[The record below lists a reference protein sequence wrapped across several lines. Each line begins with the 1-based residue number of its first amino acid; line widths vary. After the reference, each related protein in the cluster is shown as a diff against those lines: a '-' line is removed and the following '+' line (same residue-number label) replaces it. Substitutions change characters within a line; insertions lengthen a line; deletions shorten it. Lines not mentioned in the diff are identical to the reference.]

1 MISDSKRCEVS
12 RKLRMLDVDGI
23 EHGYELLEEVA
34 DCIGDEGV
42 KYGAYERFAVLLA
55 DLIEPSGYECVPGE
69 CHDNDYIDRERLL
82 AIATVMAADSVRSVK
97 EGISVSPVYILHAAR
112 NIAEACGETFGS
124 IRNRELAE
132 WGTSIVPKETI
143 VDRDTLLA
151 LADEMGRPIKQA
163 VWNQTAGVR
172 REHIMA
178 EYARRIREACGEG
191 AE

>member
-55 DLIEPSGYECVPGE
+55 DLIEPPRQCPCYDSGRHWCSIHDVPI
-69 CHDNDYIDRERLL
+69 IDR
-82 AIATVMAADSVRSVK
+82 AA
-97 EGISVSPVYILHAAR
+97 
-112 NIAEACGETFGS
+112 
-124 IRNRELAE
+124 
-132 WGTSIVPKETI
+132 
-143 VDRDTLLA
+143 LLA
-151 LADEMGRPIKQA
+151 LAEEMGHPIKQA

-172 REHIMA
+172 REHVMA
-178 EYARRIREACGEG
+178 EYARRIREALRVES
-191 AE
+191 